1 MSTIVSQTYT
11 PSLNVSVTTRE
22 GQATRVT
29 LWKSGVSGSTQ
40 VIVDVPQVTFSHK
53 R

>member
-1 MSTIVSQTYT
+1 MSTIVTQTYT
-11 PSLNVSVTTRE
+11 PSLNVSVTMKS

-29 LWKSGVSGSTQ
+29 LWQSGVSGSTQ